1 MNQKTNTNAI
11 NIKNNYKYNLYETSK
26 QHFKEVIANM
36 DFVICACNELENTL
50 AETPLKLSAEDE
62 EILSL
67 KLFKEVSLNHKLHVE
82 TRLKQI
88 QTKIYELCPHQF
100 VFDLIDLTPDTSKC
114 IKYCE
119 LCELTVDAVNK

>member
-1 MNQKTNTNAI
+1 MNPEPNANTRTI
-11 NIKNNYKYNLYETSK
+11 ENNYKYELYKTSK
-26 QHFKEVIANM
+26 GQFKEVIANM
-36 DFVICACNELENTL
+36 DFVICACDELENTL

-62 EILSL
+62 EILDL
-67 KLFKEVSLNHKLHVE
+67 KLFKEVSLNHKSHVE

-100 VFDLIDLTPDTSKC
+100 VFDLIDLTPDTSKY